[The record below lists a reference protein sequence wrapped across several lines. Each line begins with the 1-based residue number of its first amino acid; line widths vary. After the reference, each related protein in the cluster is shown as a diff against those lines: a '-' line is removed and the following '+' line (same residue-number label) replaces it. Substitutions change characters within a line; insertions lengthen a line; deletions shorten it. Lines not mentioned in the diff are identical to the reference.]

1 MVCLKRSIIASALLG
16 IFCSSCFAA
25 AIEKSSL
32 HWALNSGEIAA
43 DDCTITDDG
52 EAYYL
57 TAAQSESLSIT
68 ADAPVRFH
76 FVNSLSDEEKWQL
89 YSLTLLQTQ
98 TARVDLKTPIS
109 IVLETDNHESTVG
122 LHSINLQETV
132 GESLSIEVIGRN
144 SGWSTNSVAW
154 LISQSQTDPLPEKLH
169 LSATAINTEIQGDSS
184 AIALK
189 IENAAFSHAGQFRF
203 PTLKFFR
210 IR

>member
-76 FVNSLSDEEKWQL
+76 FVNSLSDEEKNML
-89 YSLTLLQTQ
+89 VKFLKYEAHREDIPVLSN
-98 TARVDLKTPIS
+98 VDFVYRTPMTVIPMGAMAE
-109 IVLETDNHESTVG
+109 IDCGHVTFKILE
-122 LHSINLQETV
+122 
-132 GESLSIEVIGRN
+132 
-144 SGWSTNSVAW
+144 SGVA
-154 LISQSQTDPLPEKLH
+154 E
-169 LSATAINTEIQGDSS
+169 
-184 AIALK
+184 
-189 IENAAFSHAGQFRF
+189 
-203 PTLKFFR
+203 
-210 IR
+210 